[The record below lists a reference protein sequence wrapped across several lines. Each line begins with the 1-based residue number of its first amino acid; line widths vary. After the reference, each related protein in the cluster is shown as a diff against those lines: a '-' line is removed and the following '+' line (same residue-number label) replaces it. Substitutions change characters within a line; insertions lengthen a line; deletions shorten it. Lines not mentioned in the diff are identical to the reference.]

1 MKLYFY
7 MHGAIL
13 RDLNEPAPQDVLQI
27 GRGGGG
33 GVNGYYH
40 VCSSFETHTRTLTH
54 TLMHTH
60 TLSPSLSLSLS
71 QANAQATLPLTV
83 TYQMKKAQ

>member
-1 MKLYFY
+1 

-33 GVNGYYH
+33 WMAITMSAVALKH
-40 VCSSFETHTRTLTH
+40 THTRALLRTRWCTH
-54 TLMHTH
+54 TL
-60 TLSPSLSLSLS
+60 PPSLSLS